1 MYVTCVTWTTDLEDG
16 GCGTVSAVHHVLCAA
31 VAVKNLNLGR
41 LQYRDITDEPEA
53 TVERLTGLNP
63 NTTYRVYLRAA
74 TRVGTGEP
82 IFIDAT
88 TQLSGRKLCSS
99 VVAGERIC

>member
-1 MYVTCVTWTTDLEDG
+1 
-16 GCGTVSAVHHVLCAA
+16 
-31 VAVKNLNLGR
+31 LNLGR
-41 LQYRDITDEPEA
+41 LQYRDITEDPDG
-53 TVERLTGLNP
+53 TVERVTGLNP

-88 TQLSGRKLCSS
+88 TEVSGRESHTFSLVGTVWRLEHNS
-99 VVAGERIC
+99 VVFGS